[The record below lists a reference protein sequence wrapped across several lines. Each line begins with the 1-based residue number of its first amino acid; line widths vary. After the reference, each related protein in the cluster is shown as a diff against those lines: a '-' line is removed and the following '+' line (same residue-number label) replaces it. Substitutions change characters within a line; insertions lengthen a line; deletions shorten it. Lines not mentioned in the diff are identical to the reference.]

1 MKFSFASRK
10 MCIIT
15 TGNLYHHPGAG
26 RAGRAEAESGEG
38 LLAVTPTVVST
49 PRLFFHTPSRTRPL
63 LITHSLT
70 HSCDL

>member
-38 LLAVTPTVVST
+38 LLAVSEHAP
-49 PRLFFHTPSRTRPL
+49 PFFPHSVPYASPAH
-63 LITHSLT
+63 HSLT
-70 HSCDL
+70 HSLL